1 MFLAYVFRE
10 RDFYAEKGVPC
21 PKDLQ
26 VETEKDEKLKKEEE
40 DQTPDGTANVDYH
53 RSVGFKRPG
62 EISRIKM
69 FIKKNKSY
77 YMNFIHKNTN
87 CMHL

>member
-1 MFLAYVFRE
+1 MFIAYVFRE

-53 RSVGFKRPG
+53 RSVGFKRHKQ
-62 EISRIKM
+62 ISQVKM
-69 FIKKNKSY
+69 FNP
-77 YMNFIHKNTN
+77 N
-87 CMHL
+87 L